1 MLIMGGGTMK
11 LKGKLILLVFLI
23 IVFLS
28 VSILTGTYIQV
39 KMMAEHSNK
48 SMLDSNGLL
57 TISYLEKK
65 YSGDWRIDGEKLYKG
80 TKLLN
85 GDEEFVDEVKSKANS
100 EATIFLNDTRIATTV
115 LKDGKRAI
123 GTKASKEVIETV
135 LKNGNEF
142 IGDVEILEKPYKVKY
157 IPLKDSSGAIV
168 GMFFMG
174 IEQSII
180 NKQINALMFTVF
192 MVTIIIAIV
201 ASLIMVLFT
210 QGIIKP
216 LQVTIN
222 HLEIISKGDLS
233 ADVPLEFMK
242 RKDEVGSL
250 AKSLNLMQMSV
261 KSMLHKIQTTSYNI
275 ETQSE
280 NLSAIS
286 EEMANSAQNVA
297 TTIDE
302 VATATGSEA
311 EDLSN
316 ISSILTEFGNTLNEM
331 RDAIGEIN
339 TSSKGVN
346 SMALESN
353 DKMQNLIQSVETVSG
368 SFNNFSKV
376 ILRLGADINRINEI
390 TAVIDG
396 IADQTN
402 LLALN
407 AAIEA
412 ARAGEFG
419 KGFAVVAQEIRKL
432 AEQSK
437 TSSGNIN
444 GLIEMISGNTKEII
458 SDSDRM
464 NQEITMQIEVIDSS
478 IKSFNK
484 IINAVQDIVPKI
496 ELVNNSATNINKE
509 KNIIMEKIEV
519 ISAIAEEVSAS
530 AEEISATS
538 QEMNAASEE
547 VAASAQSFT
556 QMTKEMIEDINKFKL

>member
-1 MLIMGGGTMK
+1 MK
-11 LKGKLILLVFLI
+11 LRGKLILLVFLI

-28 VSILTGTYIQV
+28 VSILTGTYMQV

-48 SMLDSNGLL
+48 SMLDSNGQL
-57 TISYLEKK
+57 TFSYLEKK
-65 YSGDWRIDGEKLYKG
+65 YSGDWKIDGDKLYKG
-80 TKLLN
+80 DKLLN
-85 GDEEFVDEVKSKANS
+85 NDVDFVDEVKNKANC
-100 EATIFLNDTRIATTV
+100 EVTIFLKDTRITTTI
-115 LKDGKRAI
+115 LKDGKRVV
-123 GTKASKEVIETV
+123 GTQASEVVIEKV
-135 LKNGNEF
+135 LKNGGEYT
-142 IGDVEILEKPYKVKY
+142 GDIKILEKPYKVKY
-157 IPLKDSSGAIV
+157 MPLKDSSGAIV
-168 GMFFMG
+168 GMLFIG

-180 NKQINALMFTVF
+180 NKQINSLMFIVIIITL
-192 MVTIIIAIV
+192 IIAILSTIV
-201 ASLIMVLFT
+201 MILFT
-210 QGIIKP
+210 EGIIKP
-216 LQVTIN
+216 LKLTIS
-222 HLEIISKGDLS
+222 HLETISKGDLTT
-233 ADVPLEFMK
+233 DVPSTFMK

-261 KSMLHKIQTTSYNI
+261 KSMLQKIQLTSHNI
-275 ETQSE
+275 ESQSG
-280 NLSAIS
+280 NLSSIS

-316 ISSILTEFGNTLNEM
+316 ISSILNEFGNTLSGM

-339 TSSKGVN
+339 ISSKGIN

-353 DKMQNLIQSVETVSG
+353 DKMQNLNKSVETVSE
-368 SFNNFSKV
+368 SFKNFSKV

-390 TAVIDG
+390 TSVIDS

-412 ARAGEFG
+412 ARAGESG

-437 TSSGNIN
+437 ASSANIN
-444 GLIEMISGNTKEII
+444 DLIGMISGNTDEII

-496 ELVNNSATNINKE
+496 ELVNNSATNINHE
-509 KNIIMEKIEV
+509 KDIIMEKIEV

-538 QEMNAASEE
+538 QEMNACSEE
-547 VAASAQSFT
+547 VAASAQSFA
-556 QMTKEMIEDINKFKL
+556 QITKGMIEDINKFKL